1 MEVFLQ
7 LHKCTVS
14 TDAYVSLKAKF
25 CQFLG
30 LTLYMTEKTKH
41 GINLYYSKIS
51 YRNTYLDLN
60 LIFFSTRK
68 LKILLFPNAF
78 INDAELLTSNCFYI
92 HEQRAWIMS
101 RLHDYLSM
109 GFEIL
114 VFHLFY
120 SL

>member
-1 MEVFLQ
+1 MHSFYRCLRFFKGKI
-7 LHKCTVS
+7 LPI
-14 TDAYVSLKAKF
+14 LRF
-25 CQFLG
+25 N
-30 LTLYMTEKTKH
+30 TLYDRENQARNQLVLQWNIVQKY
-41 GINLYYSKIS
+41 IPRSKF
-51 YRNTYLDLN
+51 
-60 LIFFSTRK
+60 IFFSTRK
-68 LKILLFPNAF
+68 LKILLFPNAS